1 MKGATAREDCSNSA
15 VPAAA
20 KDVGKDSDI
29 KGSDT
34 KGKAAKGPAPPLA
47 LAKLPP
53 PLALA
58 KLTVRGEK
66 VAKSARLGKQVPSN
80 GGNKKQGRSRRR
92 RQGRTDGGKE
102 APGGHAPTATTI
114 APAAKRVTAPQGP
127 PPSAAAAKP
136 GKDNTNKGRSTAAGA
151 AAPKFDEFQ
160 VGLSLFTAN
169 LPPAQAPAAA
179 KRVTAPQS
187 PPPPAA
193 AAKPKD
199 NKNKDVPHGEGNILL
214 PWNASEARFQVF
226 RGSRRSRDCGP
237 PALPW

>member
-1 MKGATAREDCSNSA
+1 MRVLESRSR
-15 VPAAA
+15 VPVETRNKAAA
-20 KDVGKDSDI
+20 DAGV
-29 KGSDT
+29 KG
-34 KGKAAKGPAPPLA
+34 GRPA
-47 LAKLPP
+47 
-53 PLALA
+53 
-58 KLTVRGEK
+58 G
-66 VAKSARLGKQVPSN
+66 
-80 GGNKKQGRSRRR
+80 
-92 RQGRTDGGKE
+92 DGGKE

-226 RGSRRSRDCGP
+226 RGYRRSRDCVP
-237 PALPW
+237 RALPR